1 MKPLLVLI
9 ALIFSAPYA
18 YAFQETEV
26 PATTPPSVDGGGEL
40 GRAPLAL
47 PDGAV
52 QQEEGTSITIPG
64 IGKIGT
70 LPKLDFGL
78 ELLYK
83 EDDSSRPVDQL
94 DDDGLSIKGR
104 LKHNF

>member
-1 MKPLLVLI
+1 MKPFLVLI

-18 YAFQETEV
+18 HAFQETDV
-26 PATTPPSVDGGGEL
+26 PVTASPSVKGVDEL
-40 GRAPLAL
+40 ERAPLAL
-47 PDGAV
+47 PDAEARE
-52 QQEEGTSITIPG
+52 EEGTSITIPG
-64 IGKIGT
+64 FGKIGT

-83 EDDSSRPVDQL
+83 DDDASRPVDQPEE
-94 DDDGLSIKGR
+94 DGLSIKGR